1 MSTFSNFV
9 DELVL
14 PFLWAQDG
22 FSEPSEEMAS
32 AIMFGLAAPSK
43 LSSIG
48 GGGLLVTGMVII
60 LTGLGWI
67 FWDKRRGL
75 EEVPGAKE

>member
-1 MSTFSNFV
+1 M

-32 AIMFGLAAPSK
+32 AIKFGLAAPATV
-43 LSSIG
+43 SSIG
-48 GGGLLVTGMVII
+48 GGGLVATGLVMI

-67 FWDKRRGL
+67 FWDKRRG
-75 EEVPGAKE
+75 EEEGLG

>member
-1 MSTFSNFV
+1 M

-32 AIMFGLAAPSK
+32 AIKFGLAAPSK
-43 LSSIG
+43 LSGIG
-48 GGGLLVTGMVII
+48 GGGLVVTGLLMI

-67 FWDKRRGL
+67 VWDRRRGQG
-75 EEVPGAKE
+75 EVLG